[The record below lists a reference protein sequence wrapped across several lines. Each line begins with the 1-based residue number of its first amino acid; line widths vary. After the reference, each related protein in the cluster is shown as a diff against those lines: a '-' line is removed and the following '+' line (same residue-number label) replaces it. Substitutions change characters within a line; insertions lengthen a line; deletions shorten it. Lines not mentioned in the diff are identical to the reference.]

1 MEEKVRKLT
10 LRRLKEEVKTL
21 ENVFS
26 EVRILRA
33 DQVCAGFS
41 DCSYK
46 SGEARCY
53 EIWKKS
59 KPCRNCISCR
69 ALAEKKQFTKL
80 EKVDGKM
87 YQVISS
93 YVEADGKPYVIE
105 MIKRFDEK
113 MPVDLGGINDSET
126 INDYYVKT
134 YVDAL
139 TETHNRR
146 YYEEN
151 LANIVIM
158 GGVVMLDID
167 DFKIY
172 NDLFGHDAG
181 DAVLKAV
188 AGAIK
193 KCIRSTD
200 RLVRYGGDEFLLI
213 IPGINGESLSRCL
226 SDISQEIRLIV
237 IDRYPA
243 IKPSV
248 SAGGIICEDD
258 IVKKAVSRADQFM
271 YRAKKKKNY
280 FVTENMK
287 KDALDELRPSEKV
300 LIVDDS
306 DINREILSAILKN
319 QYEIIEAASGEQCI
333 EKIKSAGEDISL
345 ILLDLI
351 MPGMSGFDVLN
362 YLNDNRLIGKI
373 PVITITGD
381 ESDNSVREAYEKGVS
396 DYITRPFDAR
406 VVYRRVSN
414 TVNLYSRQKSLIR
427 EIENEANKKWQNRTM
442 LVEILS
448 QIIEFRDGDES
459 GGNHAGH
466 MLDLSRRLLERL
478 IVKTDK
484 YAVAGRE
491 IELISIAS
499 ALHDIGKV
507 AIDKNIVGKKGRLTA
522 EEFETM
528 KTHTII
534 GEEMLN
540 NISAYSDDPLIKY
553 AKEICRWH
561 HERYDGKGYPDGLE
575 GDDIPV
581 SAQVVSV
588 CDVYDA
594 LISKRPYKP
603 AYPREKA
610 IKMIRDGECGAFNP
624 LLVECLI
631 ETESNPE
638 ENAGGEE
645 IEEKQRN
652 EK

>member
-1 MEEKVRKLT
+1 
-10 LRRLKEEVKTL
+10 
-21 ENVFS
+21 
-26 EVRILRA
+26 
-33 DQVCAGFS
+33 
-41 DCSYK
+41 
-46 SGEARCY
+46 
-53 EIWKKS
+53 
-59 KPCRNCISCR
+59 
-69 ALAEKKQFTKL
+69 
-80 EKVDGKM
+80 M

-113 MPVDLGGINDSET
+113 MPVDLGGINHSET

-151 LANIVIM
+151 LANIVIV

-226 SDISQEIRLIV
+226 YDISQEIRHIV

-333 EKIKSAGEDISL
+333 EKIKSEGEEISL

-427 EIENEANKKWQNRTM
+427 EIENEANEKWQNRTM
-442 LVEILS
+442 LVKILS

-459 GGNHAGH
+459 DCNHAGH

-491 IELISIAS
+491 IELISTAS

-522 EEFETM
+522 EEFEIM

-561 HERYDGKGYPDGLE
+561 HERYDGKGYPDGLK

-638 ENAGGEE
+638 ENAGSEE

>member
-10 LRRLKEEVKTL
+10 LKRLKEEVKTL

-69 ALAEKKQFTKL
+69 ALAEKKQFSKL
-80 EKVDGKM
+80 EKFEDKM

-126 INDYYVKT
+126 IKDYYVKT

-151 LANIVIM
+151 LANIVIT

-181 DAVLKAV
+181 DEVLKAV

-193 KCIRSTD
+193 KCIRRTD

-226 SDISQEIRLIV
+226 SDISREIRLIV

-319 QYEIIEAASGEQCI
+319 QYEIIEAVSGEQCI
-333 EKIKSAGEDISL
+333 EKIKSAGEEISL

-362 YLNDNRLIGKI
+362 YLNDNRIIGKI

-427 EIENEANKKWQNRTM
+427 EIEKEANEKWQNRTM

-459 GGNHAGH
+459 DCNHAGH

-491 IELISIAS
+491 IELISTAS

-540 NISAYSDDPLIKY
+540 NIPAYSDDPLIKY

-561 HERYDGKGYPDGLE
+561 HERYDGKGYPDGLK

-631 ETESNPE
+631 ETESSPE

>member
-1 MEEKVRKLT
+1 
-10 LRRLKEEVKTL
+10 
-21 ENVFS
+21 
-26 EVRILRA
+26 
-33 DQVCAGFS
+33 
-41 DCSYK
+41 
-46 SGEARCY
+46 
-53 EIWKKS
+53 
-59 KPCRNCISCR
+59 
-69 ALAEKKQFTKL
+69 
-80 EKVDGKM
+80 M

-113 MPVDLGGINDSET
+113 MPVDLGGINASET
-126 INDYYVKT
+126 VSDYYVKT

-151 LANIVIM
+151 LANIVIT
-158 GGVVMLDID
+158 GGVVILDID

-200 RLVRYGGDEFLLI
+200 CLVRYGGDEFLLV

-258 IVKKAVSRADQFM
+258 IVKKAVSRADEFM

-306 DINREILSAILKN
+306 DINREILSTILKN

-442 LVEILS
+442 LVEVLS

-478 IVKTDK
+478 VVKTDK

-491 IELISIAS
+491 IELISTAS

-507 AIDKNIVGKKGRLTA
+507 AIDKNIVDKKGRLTA
-522 EEFETM
+522 EEFEIM

-561 HERYDGKGYPDGLE
+561 HERYDGKGYPDGLK

-603 AYPREKA
+603 PYPREKA

-631 ETESNPE
+631 ETESNSE

>member
-1 MEEKVRKLT
+1 
-10 LRRLKEEVKTL
+10 
-21 ENVFS
+21 
-26 EVRILRA
+26 
-33 DQVCAGFS
+33 
-41 DCSYK
+41 
-46 SGEARCY
+46 
-53 EIWKKS
+53 
-59 KPCRNCISCR
+59 
-69 ALAEKKQFTKL
+69 
-80 EKVDGKM
+80 
-87 YQVISS
+87 
-93 YVEADGKPYVIE
+93 
-105 MIKRFDEK
+105 
-113 MPVDLGGINDSET
+113 
-126 INDYYVKT
+126 
-134 YVDAL
+134 
-139 TETHNRR
+139 
-146 YYEEN
+146 
-151 LANIVIM
+151 
-158 GGVVMLDID
+158 MLDID

-181 DAVLKAV
+181 DSVLKAV

-333 EKIKSAGEDISL
+333 EKIKSAGEEISL

-414 TVNLYSRQKSLIR
+414 TVNLYSRQKRLIR
-427 EIENEANKKWQNRTM
+427 EIENEANEKWQNRTM

-459 GGNHAGH
+459 DCNHARH

-491 IELISIAS
+491 IELISTAS

-522 EEFETM
+522 EEFEIM

-540 NISAYSDDPLIKY
+540 NIPAYSDDPLIKY

-561 HERYDGKGYPDGLE
+561 HERYDGKGYPDGLK

-631 ETESNPE
+631 ETESSPE

>member
-10 LRRLKEEVKTL
+10 LKRLKEEVKTL

-258 IVKKAVSRADQFM
+258 IVKKAVSRADEFM

-333 EKIKSAGEDISL
+333 EKIKSAGEEISL

-414 TVNLYSRQKSLIR
+414 TVNLYSRQKRLIR
-427 EIENEANKKWQNRTM
+427 EIENEANEKWQNRTM

-459 GGNHAGH
+459 DCNHARH

-491 IELISIAS
+491 IELISTAS

-522 EEFETM
+522 EEFEIM

-534 GEEMLN
+534 GEGMLN
-540 NISAYSDDPLIKY
+540 NIPAYSDDPLIKY

-561 HERYDGKGYPDGLE
+561 HERYDGKGYPDGLK

-631 ETESNPE
+631 ETESSPE

>member
-1 MEEKVRKLT
+1 MEK
-10 LRRLKEEVKTL
+10 
-21 ENVFS
+21 N
-26 EVRILRA
+26 
-33 DQVCAGFS
+33 
-41 DCSYK
+41 
-46 SGEARCY
+46 
-53 EIWKKS
+53 

-69 ALAEKKQFTKL
+69 ALAEKKQFSKL
-80 EKVDGKM
+80 EKNDGKM

-105 MIKRFDEK
+105 MIKCFDEK
-113 MPVDLGGINDSET
+113 MPVDLGGINASET
-126 INDYYVKT
+126 VSDYYVKT

-151 LANIVIM
+151 LANIVIT
-158 GGVVMLDID
+158 GGVVVLDID

-200 RLVRYGGDEFLLI
+200 CLVRYGGDEFLLV

-258 IVKKAVSRADQFM
+258 IVKKAVSRADEFM

-427 EIENEANKKWQNRTM
+427 EIENEVNKKWQNRTM

-459 GGNHAGH
+459 DGNHAGH

-484 YAVAGRE
+484 YAVTGRE
-491 IELISIAS
+491 IELISTAS

-561 HERYDGKGYPDGLE
+561 HERYDGKGYPDGLK

>member
-1 MEEKVRKLT
+1 MTPATQYLK
-10 LRRLKEEVKTL
+10 RLPE
-21 ENVFS
+21 
-26 EVRILRA
+26 
-33 DQVCAGFS
+33 
-41 DCSYK
+41 
-46 SGEARCY
+46 
-53 EIWKKS
+53 
-59 KPCRNCISCR
+59 
-69 ALAEKKQFTKL
+69 
-80 EKVDGKM
+80 
-87 YQVISS
+87 
-93 YVEADGKPYVIE
+93 
-105 MIKRFDEK
+105 
-113 MPVDLGGINDSET
+113 
-126 INDYYVKT
+126 
-134 YVDAL
+134 
-139 TETHNRR
+139 
-146 YYEEN
+146 
-151 LANIVIM
+151 
-158 GGVVMLDID
+158 
-167 DFKIY
+167 
-172 NDLFGHDAG
+172 
-181 DAVLKAV
+181 
-188 AGAIK
+188 AIK

-200 RLVRYGGDEFLLI
+200 CLVRYGGDEFLLV

-258 IVKKAVSRADQFM
+258 IVKKAVSRADEFM

-333 EKIKSAGEDISL
+333 EKIKSAGEDIAL

-427 EIENEANKKWQNRTM
+427 EIENEVNKKWQNRTM

-459 GGNHAGH
+459 DGNHAGH
-466 MLDLSRRLLERL
+466 MLDLSRRLLDRL
-478 IVKTDK
+478 IAKTDK
-484 YAVAGRE
+484 YAVTGRE
-491 IELISIAS
+491 IELISTAS

-561 HERYDGKGYPDGLE
+561 HERYDGKGYPDGLK

>member
-10 LRRLKEEVKTL
+10 LKRLKEEVKTL

-26 EVRILRA
+26 EVRILCA

-46 SGEARCY
+46 RGEARCY

-139 TETHNRR
+139 TETHNRC

-151 LANIVIM
+151 LANIVIV

-167 DFKIY
+167 DFKVY

-193 KCIRSTD
+193 KCIRRTD

-226 SDISQEIRLIV
+226 YDISQEIRHIV

-333 EKIKSAGEDISL
+333 EKIKSEGEEISL

-427 EIENEANKKWQNRTM
+427 EIENEANEKWQNRTM

-459 GGNHAGH
+459 DCNHAGH

-491 IELISIAS
+491 IELISTAS

-522 EEFETM
+522 EEFEIM

-540 NISAYSDDPLIKY
+540 NIPAYSDDPLIKY

-561 HERYDGKGYPDGLE
+561 HERYDGKGYPDGLK

-631 ETESNPE
+631 ETESSPE

>member
-46 SGEARCY
+46 RGEARCY

-69 ALAEKKQFTKL
+69 ALAEKKQFSKL
-80 EKVDGKM
+80 EKFEDKM

-113 MPVDLGGINDSET
+113 MPVDLGGINESET
-126 INDYYVKT
+126 ISDYYVKT

-151 LANIVIM
+151 LANIVIV

-193 KCIRSTD
+193 KCIRRTD
-200 RLVRYGGDEFLLI
+200 RLIRYGGDEFLLI

-226 SDISQEIRLIV
+226 SDISREIRLIV

-333 EKIKSAGEDISL
+333 EKIKSEGEEISL

-427 EIENEANKKWQNRTM
+427 EIEKEANEKWQNRTM

-459 GGNHAGH
+459 DCNHAGH

-491 IELISIAS
+491 IELISTAS

-540 NISAYSDDPLIKY
+540 NIPAYSDDPLIKY

-561 HERYDGKGYPDGLE
+561 HERYDGKGYPDGLK

-631 ETESNPE
+631 ETESSPE

>member
-1 MEEKVRKLT
+1 
-10 LRRLKEEVKTL
+10 
-21 ENVFS
+21 
-26 EVRILRA
+26 
-33 DQVCAGFS
+33 
-41 DCSYK
+41 
-46 SGEARCY
+46 
-53 EIWKKS
+53 
-59 KPCRNCISCR
+59 
-69 ALAEKKQFTKL
+69 
-80 EKVDGKM
+80 
-87 YQVISS
+87 
-93 YVEADGKPYVIE
+93 
-105 MIKRFDEK
+105 

-226 SDISQEIRLIV
+226 SDISQEIRHIV

-333 EKIKSAGEDISL
+333 EKIKSEGEEISL

-427 EIENEANKKWQNRTM
+427 EIENEANEKWQNRTM

-459 GGNHAGH
+459 DCNHAGH

-491 IELISIAS
+491 IELISTAS

-540 NISAYSDDPLIKY
+540 NIPAYSDDPLIKY

-561 HERYDGKGYPDGLE
+561 HERYDGKGYPDGLK

-631 ETESNPE
+631 ETESSPE

-652 EK
+652 DK

>member
-1 MEEKVRKLT
+1 
-10 LRRLKEEVKTL
+10 
-21 ENVFS
+21 
-26 EVRILRA
+26 
-33 DQVCAGFS
+33 
-41 DCSYK
+41 
-46 SGEARCY
+46 
-53 EIWKKS
+53 
-59 KPCRNCISCR
+59 
-69 ALAEKKQFTKL
+69 
-80 EKVDGKM
+80 
-87 YQVISS
+87 
-93 YVEADGKPYVIE
+93 
-105 MIKRFDEK
+105 
-113 MPVDLGGINDSET
+113 
-126 INDYYVKT
+126 
-134 YVDAL
+134 
-139 TETHNRR
+139 
-146 YYEEN
+146 
-151 LANIVIM
+151 
-158 GGVVMLDID
+158 
-167 DFKIY
+167 
-172 NDLFGHDAG
+172 
-181 DAVLKAV
+181 
-188 AGAIK
+188 
-193 KCIRSTD
+193 
-200 RLVRYGGDEFLLI
+200 
-213 IPGINGESLSRCL
+213 
-226 SDISQEIRLIV
+226 
-237 IDRYPA
+237 
-243 IKPSV
+243 
-248 SAGGIICEDD
+248 
-258 IVKKAVSRADQFM
+258 
-271 YRAKKKKNY
+271 
-280 FVTENMK
+280 MK

-333 EKIKSAGEDISL
+333 EKIKSAGEEISL

-414 TVNLYSRQKSLIR
+414 TVNLYSRQKRLIR
-427 EIENEANKKWQNRTM
+427 EIENEANEKWQNRTM

-459 GGNHAGH
+459 DCNHARH

-478 IVKTDK
+478 IVKTNK

-491 IELISIAS
+491 IELISTAS

-540 NISAYSDDPLIKY
+540 NIPAYSDDPLIKY

-561 HERYDGKGYPDGLE
+561 HERYDGKGYPDGLK

-631 ETESNPE
+631 ETESSPE

>member
-1 MEEKVRKLT
+1 MEGKVRKLT

-59 KPCRNCISCR
+59 TPCRNCISCR
-69 ALAEKKQFTKL
+69 ALAEKKQFSKL
-80 EKVDGKM
+80 EKDDGKM

-113 MPVDLGGINDSET
+113 MPVDLGGINASET
-126 INDYYVKT
+126 VSDYYVKT
-134 YVDAL
+134 YVDA
-139 TETHNRR
+139 R
-146 YYEEN
+146 
-151 LANIVIM
+151 
-158 GGVVMLDID
+158 
-167 DFKIY
+167 
-172 NDLFGHDAG
+172 
-181 DAVLKAV
+181 
-188 AGAIK
+188 
-193 KCIRSTD
+193 TD
-200 RLVRYGGDEFLLI
+200 CLVRYGGDEFLLV

-258 IVKKAVSRADQFM
+258 IVKKAVSRADEFM

-333 EKIKSAGEDISL
+333 DKIKSAGEDIAL

-427 EIENEANKKWQNRTM
+427 EIENEVNKKWQNRTM

-459 GGNHAGH
+459 DGNHAGH

-478 IVKTDK
+478 VVKTDK

-491 IELISIAS
+491 IELISTAS

-631 ETESNPE
+631 ETESNSE

>member
-10 LRRLKEEVKTL
+10 LKRLKEEVKTL

-33 DQVCAGFS
+33 DQVCAGFF

-181 DAVLKAV
+181 DSVLKAV

-333 EKIKSAGEDISL
+333 EKIKSAGEEISL

-414 TVNLYSRQKSLIR
+414 TVNLYSRQKRLIR
-427 EIENEANKKWQNRTM
+427 EIENEANEKWQNRTM

-459 GGNHAGH
+459 DCNHAGH

-491 IELISIAS
+491 IELISTAS

-522 EEFETM
+522 EEFEIM

-540 NISAYSDDPLIKY
+540 NIPAYSDDPLIKY

-561 HERYDGKGYPDGLE
+561 HERYDGKGYPDGLK

-631 ETESNPE
+631 ETESSPE

>member
-1 MEEKVRKLT
+1 
-10 LRRLKEEVKTL
+10 
-21 ENVFS
+21 
-26 EVRILRA
+26 
-33 DQVCAGFS
+33 
-41 DCSYK
+41 
-46 SGEARCY
+46 
-53 EIWKKS
+53 
-59 KPCRNCISCR
+59 
-69 ALAEKKQFTKL
+69 
-80 EKVDGKM
+80 M

-126 INDYYVKT
+126 ISDYYVKT

-151 LANIVIM
+151 LANIVIV

-333 EKIKSAGEDISL
+333 EKIKSEGEEISL

-427 EIENEANKKWQNRTM
+427 EIENEANEKWQNRTM

-459 GGNHAGH
+459 DCNHAGH

-491 IELISIAS
+491 IELISTAS

-540 NISAYSDDPLIKY
+540 NIPAYSDDPLIKY

-561 HERYDGKGYPDGLE
+561 HERYDGKGYPDGLK

-631 ETESNPE
+631 ETESSPE

>member
-1 MEEKVRKLT
+1 
-10 LRRLKEEVKTL
+10 
-21 ENVFS
+21 
-26 EVRILRA
+26 
-33 DQVCAGFS
+33 
-41 DCSYK
+41 
-46 SGEARCY
+46 
-53 EIWKKS
+53 
-59 KPCRNCISCR
+59 
-69 ALAEKKQFTKL
+69 
-80 EKVDGKM
+80 M

-113 MPVDLGGINDSET
+113 MPVDLGGINASET
-126 INDYYVKT
+126 VSDYYVKT

-151 LANIVIM
+151 LANIVIT
-158 GGVVMLDID
+158 GGVVVLDID

-200 RLVRYGGDEFLLI
+200 CLVRYGGDEFLLV

-258 IVKKAVSRADQFM
+258 IVKKAVSRADEFM

-351 MPGMSGFDVLN
+351 MPEMSGFDVLN
-362 YLNDNRLIGKI
+362 YLNDNHLIGKI

-478 IVKTDK
+478 IAKTDK
-484 YAVAGRE
+484 YAVTGRE
-491 IELISIAS
+491 IELISTAS

-507 AIDKNIVGKKGRLTA
+507 AIDKNIVDKKGRLTA

>member
-53 EIWKKS
+53 EIWKKN

-80 EKVDGKM
+80 EKDDGKM

-113 MPVDLGGINDSET
+113 MPVDLGGINASGT
-126 INDYYVKT
+126 VSDYYVKT

-151 LANIVIM
+151 LANIVIT
-158 GGVVMLDID
+158 GGVVVLDID

-200 RLVRYGGDEFLLI
+200 CLVRYGGDEFLLV

-258 IVKKAVSRADQFM
+258 IVKRRSVAPTSLC
-271 YRAKKKKNY
+271 
-280 FVTENMK
+280 TEQK
-287 KDALDELRPSEKV
+287 RRKT
-300 LIVDDS
+300 
-306 DINREILSAILKN
+306 
-319 QYEIIEAASGEQCI
+319 
-333 EKIKSAGEDISL
+333 
-345 ILLDLI
+345 ILL
-351 MPGMSGFDVLN
+351 P
-362 YLNDNRLIGKI
+362 
-373 PVITITGD
+373 
-381 ESDNSVREAYEKGVS
+381 
-396 DYITRPFDAR
+396 
-406 VVYRRVSN
+406 
-414 TVNLYSRQKSLIR
+414 
-427 EIENEANKKWQNRTM
+427 
-442 LVEILS
+442 
-448 QIIEFRDGDES
+448 
-459 GGNHAGH
+459 
-466 MLDLSRRLLERL
+466 
-478 IVKTDK
+478 KT
-484 YAVAGRE
+484 
-491 IELISIAS
+491 
-499 ALHDIGKV
+499 
-507 AIDKNIVGKKGRLTA
+507 
-522 EEFETM
+522 
-528 KTHTII
+528 
-534 GEEMLN
+534 
-540 NISAYSDDPLIKY
+540 
-553 AKEICRWH
+553 
-561 HERYDGKGYPDGLE
+561 
-575 GDDIPV
+575 
-581 SAQVVSV
+581 
-588 CDVYDA
+588 
-594 LISKRPYKP
+594 
-603 AYPREKA
+603 
-610 IKMIRDGECGAFNP
+610 
-624 LLVECLI
+624 
-631 ETESNPE
+631 
-638 ENAGGEE
+638 
-645 IEEKQRN
+645 
-652 EK
+652 

>member
-1 MEEKVRKLT
+1 
-10 LRRLKEEVKTL
+10 
-21 ENVFS
+21 
-26 EVRILRA
+26 
-33 DQVCAGFS
+33 
-41 DCSYK
+41 
-46 SGEARCY
+46 
-53 EIWKKS
+53 
-59 KPCRNCISCR
+59 
-69 ALAEKKQFTKL
+69 
-80 EKVDGKM
+80 
-87 YQVISS
+87 
-93 YVEADGKPYVIE
+93 
-105 MIKRFDEK
+105 

-226 SDISQEIRLIV
+226 SDISQEIRHIV

-333 EKIKSAGEDISL
+333 EKIKSEGEEISL

-427 EIENEANKKWQNRTM
+427 EIENEANEKWQNRTM

-459 GGNHAGH
+459 DCNHAGH

-491 IELISIAS
+491 IELISTAS

-522 EEFETM
+522 EEFEIM

-540 NISAYSDDPLIKY
+540 NIPAYSDDPLIKY

-561 HERYDGKGYPDGLE
+561 HERYDGKGYPDGLK

-631 ETESNPE
+631 ETESSPE

>member
-10 LRRLKEEVKTL
+10 LKRLKEEVKTL

-46 SGEARCY
+46 SGETRCY

-80 EKVDGKM
+80 ERVDGKM

-105 MIKRFDEK
+105 MLKRFDEK

-126 INDYYVKT
+126 ISDYYVKT

-151 LANIVIM
+151 LANIVIT

-226 SDISQEIRLIV
+226 YDISQEIRHIV

-333 EKIKSAGEDISL
+333 EKIKSAGEEISL

-427 EIENEANKKWQNRTM
+427 EIENEANEKWQNRTM

-459 GGNHAGH
+459 DCNHAGH

-491 IELISIAS
+491 IELISTAS

-540 NISAYSDDPLIKY
+540 NIPAYSDDPLIKY

-561 HERYDGKGYPDGLE
+561 HERYDGKGYPDGLK

-610 IKMIRDGECGAFNP
+610 IKMIRDGECGVFNP

-631 ETESNPE
+631 ETESSPE
-638 ENAGGEE
+638 ENAGGEA

>member
-1 MEEKVRKLT
+1 MLRNME
-10 LRRLKEEVKTL
+10 
-21 ENVFS
+21 
-26 EVRILRA
+26 
-33 DQVCAGFS
+33 
-41 DCSYK
+41 
-46 SGEARCY
+46 
-53 EIWKKS
+53 KS

-69 ALAEKKQFTKL
+69 ALAEKKQFSKL
-80 EKVDGKM
+80 EKFEDKM

-113 MPVDLGGINDSET
+113 MPVDLGGINESET
-126 INDYYVKT
+126 ISDYYVKT

-151 LANIVIM
+151 LANIAIT

-193 KCIRSTD
+193 KCIRRTD
-200 RLVRYGGDEFLLI
+200 RLIRYGGDEFLLI

-226 SDISQEIRLIV
+226 SDISREIRLIV

-258 IVKKAVSRADQFM
+258 IVKKAVSRADEFM

-287 KDALDELRPSEKV
+287 KDVLDELRPSEKV

-306 DINREILSAILKN
+306 DINREILTAILKN

-333 EKIKSAGEDISL
+333 EKIKSSGEDISL
-345 ILLDLI
+345 VLLDLI

-414 TVNLYSRQKSLIR
+414 TVNLYSRQKRLIR
-427 EIENEANKKWQNRTM
+427 EIENDANKKWQNRTM

-459 GGNHAGH
+459 DGNHARH

-484 YAVAGRE
+484 YVVAGRE
-491 IELISIAS
+491 IELISTAS

-522 EEFETM
+522 EEFEIM

-561 HERYDGKGYPDGLE
+561 HERYDGKGYPDGLK

>member
-10 LRRLKEEVKTL
+10 LKRLKEEVKTL

-46 SGEARCY
+46 RGEARCY

-80 EKVDGKM
+80 ERVDGKM

-151 LANIVIM
+151 LANIVIV

-193 KCIRSTD
+193 KCIRRTD

-333 EKIKSAGEDISL
+333 EKIKSAGEEISL

-414 TVNLYSRQKSLIR
+414 TVNLYSRQKRLIR
-427 EIENEANKKWQNRTM
+427 EIENEANEKWQNRTM

-459 GGNHAGH
+459 DCNHARH

-491 IELISIAS
+491 IELISTAS

-522 EEFETM
+522 EEFEIM

-540 NISAYSDDPLIKY
+540 NIPAYSDDPLIKY

-561 HERYDGKGYPDGLE
+561 HERYDGKGYPDGLK

-631 ETESNPE
+631 ETESNTE

>member
-1 MEEKVRKLT
+1 ME
-10 LRRLKEEVKTL
+10 
-21 ENVFS
+21 
-26 EVRILRA
+26 
-33 DQVCAGFS
+33 
-41 DCSYK
+41 
-46 SGEARCY
+46 
-53 EIWKKS
+53 KS

-69 ALAEKKQFTKL
+69 ALAEKKQFSKL
-80 EKVDGKM
+80 EKFEDKM

-113 MPVDLGGINDSET
+113 MPVDLGGINESET
-126 INDYYVKT
+126 ISDYYVKT

-151 LANIVIM
+151 LANIAIT

-193 KCIRSTD
+193 KCIRRTD
-200 RLVRYGGDEFLLI
+200 RLIRYGGDEFLLI

-226 SDISQEIRLIV
+226 SDISREIRLIV

-258 IVKKAVSRADQFM
+258 IVKKAVSRADEFM

-287 KDALDELRPSEKV
+287 KDVLDELRPSEKV

-306 DINREILSAILKN
+306 DINREILTAILKN

-333 EKIKSAGEDISL
+333 EKIKSSGEDISL
-345 ILLDLI
+345 VLLDLI

-414 TVNLYSRQKSLIR
+414 TVNLYSRQKRLIR
-427 EIENEANKKWQNRTM
+427 EIENDANKKWQNRTM

-459 GGNHAGH
+459 DGNHARH

-484 YAVAGRE
+484 YVVAGRE
-491 IELISIAS
+491 IELISTAS

-522 EEFETM
+522 EEFEIM

-561 HERYDGKGYPDGLE
+561 HERYDGKGYPDGLK

>member
-10 LRRLKEEVKTL
+10 LKRLKEEVKTL

-26 EVRILRA
+26 EVRILCA

-46 SGEARCY
+46 RGEARCY

-80 EKVDGKM
+80 ERVDGKM

-126 INDYYVKT
+126 ISDYYVKT

-151 LANIVIM
+151 LANIVIVC
-158 GGVVMLDID
+158 GVVMLDID

-226 SDISQEIRLIV
+226 YDISQEIRHIV

-333 EKIKSAGEDISL
+333 EKIKSAGEEISL

-427 EIENEANKKWQNRTM
+427 EIENEANEKWQNRTM

-459 GGNHAGH
+459 DCNHAGH

-491 IELISIAS
+491 IELISTAS

-540 NISAYSDDPLIKY
+540 NIPAYSDDPLIKY

-561 HERYDGKGYPDGLE
+561 HERYDGKGYPDGLK

-638 ENAGGEE
+638 EDAGGEE

>member
-10 LRRLKEEVKTL
+10 LKRLKEEVKTL

-46 SGEARCY
+46 RGEARCY

-126 INDYYVKT
+126 ISDYYVKT

-151 LANIVIM
+151 LANIVIT

-167 DFKIY
+167 DFKVY

-226 SDISQEIRLIV
+226 SDISQEIRHIV

-333 EKIKSAGEDISL
+333 EKIKSEGEEISL

-427 EIENEANKKWQNRTM
+427 EIENEANEKWQNRTM

-459 GGNHAGH
+459 DCNHAGH

-491 IELISIAS
+491 IELISTAS

-540 NISAYSDDPLIKY
+540 NIPAYSDDPLIKY

-561 HERYDGKGYPDGLE
+561 HERYDGKGYPDGLK

-631 ETESNPE
+631 ETESSPE

>member
-1 MEEKVRKLT
+1 MLRNME
-10 LRRLKEEVKTL
+10 
-21 ENVFS
+21 
-26 EVRILRA
+26 
-33 DQVCAGFS
+33 
-41 DCSYK
+41 
-46 SGEARCY
+46 
-53 EIWKKS
+53 KS

-80 EKVDGKM
+80 ERVDGKM

-181 DAVLKAV
+181 DSVLKAV

-258 IVKKAVSRADQFM
+258 IVKKAVSRADEFM

-333 EKIKSAGEDISL
+333 EKIKSAGEEISL

-427 EIENEANKKWQNRTM
+427 EIENEANEKWQNRTM

-459 GGNHAGH
+459 DCNHARH

-491 IELISIAS
+491 IELISTAS

-522 EEFETM
+522 EEFEIM

-540 NISAYSDDPLIKY
+540 NIPAYSDDPLIKY

-561 HERYDGKGYPDGLE
+561 HERYDGKGYPDGLK

-631 ETESNPE
+631 ETESSPE

>member
-10 LRRLKEEVKTL
+10 LKRLKEEVKTL

-46 SGEARCY
+46 RGEARCY

-80 EKVDGKM
+80 ERVDGKM

-126 INDYYVKT
+126 ISDYYVKT

-151 LANIVIM
+151 LANIVIT

-226 SDISQEIRLIV
+226 SDISQEIRHIV

-248 SAGGIICEDD
+248 SAGGIICDDD

-319 QYEIIEAASGEQCI
+319 QYEII
-333 EKIKSAGEDISL
+333 
-345 ILLDLI
+345 
-351 MPGMSGFDVLN
+351 
-362 YLNDNRLIGKI
+362 
-373 PVITITGD
+373 
-381 ESDNSVREAYEKGVS
+381 
-396 DYITRPFDAR
+396 
-406 VVYRRVSN
+406 
-414 TVNLYSRQKSLIR
+414 
-427 EIENEANKKWQNRTM
+427 
-442 LVEILS
+442 
-448 QIIEFRDGDES
+448 
-459 GGNHAGH
+459 
-466 MLDLSRRLLERL
+466 
-478 IVKTDK
+478 
-484 YAVAGRE
+484 
-491 IELISIAS
+491 
-499 ALHDIGKV
+499 
-507 AIDKNIVGKKGRLTA
+507 
-522 EEFETM
+522 
-528 KTHTII
+528 
-534 GEEMLN
+534 
-540 NISAYSDDPLIKY
+540 
-553 AKEICRWH
+553 
-561 HERYDGKGYPDGLE
+561 
-575 GDDIPV
+575 
-581 SAQVVSV
+581 
-588 CDVYDA
+588 
-594 LISKRPYKP
+594 
-603 AYPREKA
+603 
-610 IKMIRDGECGAFNP
+610 
-624 LLVECLI
+624 
-631 ETESNPE
+631 
-638 ENAGGEE
+638 
-645 IEEKQRN
+645 
-652 EK
+652 